1 MDETLFS
8 LIVERSA
15 GHYGVPPALVLSRL
29 RTRPVVSARQLAMW
43 LIHRSQ
49 QPSLIEIAR
58 RFGATQHT
66 TVRHAL
72 RVVEDRRQRL
82 PGFAETS
89 TILLEAFRE
98 YG

>member
-1 MDETLFS
+1 MDDALFL

-15 GHYGVPPALVLSRL
+15 GHYGVPPTLVLSRL

-43 LIHRSQ
+43 LIHKTRRQ
-49 QPSLIEIAR
+49 ALIEIAR

-82 PGFAETS
+82 PEFAAAS
-89 TILLEAFRE
+89 SALLEVCRE
-98 YG
+98 LS